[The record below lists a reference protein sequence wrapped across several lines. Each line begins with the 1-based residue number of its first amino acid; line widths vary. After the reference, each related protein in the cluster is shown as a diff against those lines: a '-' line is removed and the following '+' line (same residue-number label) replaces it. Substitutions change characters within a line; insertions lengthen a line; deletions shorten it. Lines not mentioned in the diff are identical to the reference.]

1 MTFLTFTVPRGL
13 VFNDDD
19 QSSYRR
25 VSTVRINAR
34 NIVSVEICPYSD
46 HTDLLIKTVD
56 GDTWVLPGTA
66 EHLAQVDRLT
76 SGEVIL

>member
-1 MTFLTFTVPRGL
+1 MPFLTFTVPRGL
-13 VFNDDD
+13 VFDDD
-19 QSSYRR
+19 GTSYRR

-56 GDTWVLPGTA
+56 GDVWTLPGTPD
-66 EHLAQVDRLT
+66 HLAQVDRLT
-76 SGEVIL
+76 SSEVIL